1 MTGVEI
7 GRIDPL
13 ELEAFVVLAEEL
25 HFGRTAARL
34 GLSQPRVSQLL
45 RSLERRV
52 GRRLVERTSRRVE
65 LNPLG
70 ERLLRD
76 VRPAFDELR
85 RAVVGTR
92 AAGYGLRV
100 GFLGPYFSTLD
111 VPLQRLRERYPEC
124 AVTLTQLSWADV
136 YGPLRRGEVDVQI
149 CLLPVEQRDL
159 TIGPEIGVFPRRL
172 AIARNHPR
180 ATAESLDIE
189 DLAEMTII
197 APHTVPPEL
206 ARTFWPPEH
215 TPSGRPIRRGISA
228 ITEPEMLGA
237 VAHGA
242 GVFVTTAAM
251 ARHFLHPDVVFVP
264 FTGMPDARVVLVWR
278 KDTDNPRVREL
289 AAIAVE
295 P

>member
-1 MTGVEI
+1 MTGVEF

-25 HFGRTAARL
+25 HFGRTAERM

-76 VRPAFDELR
+76 VRPAFDDLR

-92 AAGYGLRV
+92 AAADGLRI

-111 VPLQRLRERYPEC
+111 GPLLRLRERYPDCE
-124 AVTLTQLSWADV
+124 VTLTQLSWSDV
-136 YGPLRRGEVDVQI
+136 YGPLRRGEVDIQT
-149 CLLPVEQRDL
+149 CLLPVEQPDL
-159 TIGPEIGVFPRRL
+159 TVGPEIGVFPRRL
-172 AIARNHPR
+172 AIARKHPL
-180 ATAESLDIE
+180 AAAPSLDME
-189 DLAEMTII
+189 HLAELTII
-197 APHTVPPEL
+197 GPPSVPPEL
-206 ARTFWPPEH
+206 ARSFWPPEV
-215 TPSGRPIRRGISA
+215 TPSGRPIRRGITA

-251 ARHFLHPDVVFVP
+251 ALHFVHPDVVFVP
-264 FTGMPDARVVLVWR
+264 FTGMPDVHVVLLWR
-278 KDTDNPRVREL
+278 NDTDNPRVREL
-289 AAIAVE
+289 ASLAR
-295 P
+295 